1 MDDVNE
7 VDDKKQLYEELK
19 PDLESALK
27 NYPKDIKSA
36 PNYVPDD
43 VFKENYIPDEIVDMI
58 ISMASDGFDP
68 GKYGL
73 RSFQRKWIIKLG
85 KKLMKNEEK
94 DQAFRK
100 ATYIGTM
107 CIPDTDWDYGVTI
120 KKREYKK
127 LLGELNPLDDKPN
140 SIEFAYK
147 TEHTMFN
154 PQPDLPRAEKIIE
167 KGTEI
172 TITTAD
178 IAAYTTLSNDIYKEA
193 KKTIALIKEA
203 NIFCDNII
211 TKLDEIKKKIHP
223 DLYLKKVSYE
233 ILEYA
238 MKSIDPNAVV
248 PYTSQFRYAFYLQ
261 QIAYELVH
269 NNTIELS
276 NRVIAT
282 ISANTNR
289 ADQRDKN
296 VASTATHAATMLDR
310 LTTPP
315 PPTAPPPPPT
325 APPPTAPP
333 PPPPTAQRS
342 QDFDAT
348 ANGTGSSS
356 VSKKKTK
363 KRKRAKKRRSRRKV

>member
-1 MDDVNE
+1 MASFADG
-7 VDDKKQLYEELK
+7 QFY
-19 PDLESALK
+19 PDLQSVL
-27 NYPKDIKSA
+27 NDYPSMIIST

-73 RSFQRKWIIKLG
+73 RSFQRKWIIELG
-85 KKLMKNEEK
+85 EKLMKNGEK

-107 CIPDTDWDYGVTI
+107 CIPDTDWDYGITI
-120 KKREYKK
+120 KKREYEK
-127 LLGELNPLDDKPN
+127 LLGELNPLDDKRN

-147 TEHTMFN
+147 TEHIMFN

-193 KKTIALIKEA
+193 KKTIALIKQAE
-203 NIFCDNII
+203 IFCDKII
-211 TKLDEIKKKIHP
+211 TKLDEIKKKKIHP

-233 ILEYA
+233 ILERA
-238 MKSIDPNAVV
+238 MKSIYPNAVV

-261 QIAYELVH
+261 QIADELVH
-269 NNTIELS
+269 YNTTNLS
-276 NRVIAT
+276 NKVIAT
-282 ISANTNR
+282 IKANANR
-289 ADQRDKN
+289 ADQRARTLLAPLQTQPTEPDTAAAEH
-296 VASTATHAATMLDR
+296 ASALPLTGVPEQASVFPDALPDTTDAIQQTAA
-310 LTTPP
+310 
-315 PPTAPPPPPT
+315 
-325 APPPTAPP
+325 
-333 PPPPTAQRS
+333 
-342 QDFDAT
+342 
-348 ANGTGSSS
+348 SSS

-363 KRKRAKKRRSRRKV
+363 KRKRAKKRRSRRKI